1 MLPPLQ
7 VFDCAVLVGTT
18 SATATSMPASLV
30 GGDWDTAERWQG
42 GPTSPGTGII
52 AIREAVKQGLDVN
65 EADEHGRTP
74 LINAAAYTWDPEIV
88 PYLISQ
94 GADVHATD
102 AQGRTA
108 LHHVTSSNNTA
119 AAAGI
124 AQACCAAGADPNA
137 KDGSGASAF
146 ATAKKKRN
154 PAVLAVLEA
163 VLAAPKPV
171 TAEQM
176 EEVRALPWF
185 AGWRRC
191 VIQAIDKCFDAD
203 ASAIELLGVTGEA
216 DLDAALAA
224 LMDELESAYKS
235 GEMGGGTFRQVS
247 LVRLGAEALAKKL
260 SNLDD
265 ELFVV
270 IVACP
275 AGKHDTASKKVAKYG
290 SGSKVIAAWADKAA
304 C

>member
-1 MLPPLQ
+1 M
-7 VFDCAVLVGTT
+7 
-18 SATATSMPASLV
+18 
-30 GGDWDTAERWQG
+30 
-42 GPTSPGTGII
+42 
-52 AIREAVKQGLDVN
+52 
-65 EADEHGRTP
+65 
-74 LINAAAYTWDPEIV
+74 
-88 PYLISQ
+88 
-94 GADVHATD
+94 
-102 AQGRTA
+102 
-108 LHHVTSSNNTA
+108 
-119 AAAGI
+119 
-124 AQACCAAGADPNA
+124 
-137 KDGSGASAF
+137 
-146 ATAKKKRN
+146 
-154 PAVLAVLEA
+154 
-163 VLAAPKPV
+163 LAAPKPV
-171 TAEQM
+171 TTEQM

-203 ASAIELLGVTGEA
+203 ASAVELLGVTGEA

>member
-1 MLPPLQ
+1 M
-7 VFDCAVLVGTT
+7 
-18 SATATSMPASLV
+18 
-30 GGDWDTAERWQG
+30 
-42 GPTSPGTGII
+42 
-52 AIREAVKQGLDVN
+52 
-65 EADEHGRTP
+65 
-74 LINAAAYTWDPEIV
+74 
-88 PYLISQ
+88 
-94 GADVHATD
+94 
-102 AQGRTA
+102 
-108 LHHVTSSNNTA
+108 
-119 AAAGI
+119 
-124 AQACCAAGADPNA
+124 
-137 KDGSGASAF
+137 
-146 ATAKKKRN
+146 
-154 PAVLAVLEA
+154 
-163 VLAAPKPV
+163 LAAPKPV

-176 EEVRALPWF
+176 EQVRALPWF
-185 AGWRRC
+185 AGWRLC

-203 ASAIELLGVTGEA
+203 ASAVELLGVTGEA

-260 SNLDD
+260 SNLHD